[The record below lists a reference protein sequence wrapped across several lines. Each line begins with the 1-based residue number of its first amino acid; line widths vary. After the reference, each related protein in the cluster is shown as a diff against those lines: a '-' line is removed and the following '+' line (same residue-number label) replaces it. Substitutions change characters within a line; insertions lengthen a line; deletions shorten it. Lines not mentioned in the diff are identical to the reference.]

1 MATDVM
7 SGPALAGPV
16 VTVSARSGPVSLRQR
31 IHHLLARLYPHGRC
45 PERRSEARF
54 PFPYLVR
61 LTPVKDDGRTQL
73 GPPVVVVGK
82 HISEHGLGFYHP
94 TPLPY
99 RRVKAEVLG
108 GGDEAANLCVLMDLT
123 WCRFNREGWYD
134 GGGRFLEM
142 ISVSQGRD
150 EKTE

>member
-1 MATDVM
+1 MAIDVM
-7 SGPALAGPV
+7 PGVMSEPV
-16 VTVSARSGPVSLRQR
+16 VVVSPRIAPISLRQR
-31 IHHLLARLYPHGRC
+31 IHHLLTRLYPHGRC
-45 PERRSEARF
+45 PERRSESRF

-61 LTPVKDDGRTQL
+61 LTPVRADGRTPL
-73 GPPVVVVGK
+73 APSVTVVGK

-99 RRVKAEVLG
+99 RRVQAEILG
-108 GGDEAANLCVLMDLT
+108 GDDATNLCVLMDLT

-142 ISVSQGRD
+142 VAITRPERV
-150 EKTE
+150 EAPE